1 MLHCKRPVVYLCW
14 AIIIASLTA
23 CTNSPIGKNLEQSLA
38 PDPQLKDNPTVFGA
52 KNVSARQNQPTE
64 VTTKLPADFPQD
76 IPLYSNAKL
85 QQVTSVKDKDNQ
97 VSTRWLSP
105 DPSNIIASF
114 YTQQLQN
121 NNWELLEQQQPSG
134 DFQSILSAKRNG
146 LQVNISIQ
154 PQRMNNGANNQSKDA
169 TEIVITYLPVRGENT
184 VTATSQTGENN
195 IAKPGEPG
203 FIGPLPQ
210 EPSTKPTTSKSTPT
224 NPSQTI
230 DDVNKVPKQ
239 LREYI
244 QDLAALDIFTG
255 ESNGI
260 KSNSTNIE
268 EQFQPDKIITRREYA
283 RWLVAANNAMYTN
296 NPAKQIRL
304 ASASDRPVFK
314 DVSSQD
320 SDFTTIQGL
329 AEAGL
334 IPSSLSGETT
344 AVLFRPDAPLT
355 REQLLLW
362 KIPLDTR
369 QGLPTA
375 NINAVQQTWGFQDV
389 GKIAPKVLRA
399 LLADHQ
405 NGEKSN
411 VRRVFGYTTLFQP
424 KKPVTR
430 GEAVTALWYFGTES
444 EGISAVEAGKL
455 NK

>member
-23 CTNSPIGKNLEQSLA
+23 CTNSSIGKNLEQSLA

-52 KNVSARQNQPTE
+52 KNVSARQNQSTE

-97 VSTRWLSP
+97 VSTRWLSS

-114 YTQQLQN
+114 YTQQLQK
-121 NNWELLEQQQPSG
+121 NNWELITQQQPSG
-134 DFQSILSAKRNG
+134 DFQSILSARRNG
-146 LQVNISIQ
+146 VQVNISIQ
-154 PQRMNNGANNQSKDA
+154 PQKINNAATNRPKTA
-169 TEIVITYLPVRGENT
+169 TEILITYLPAQGKNT
-184 VTATSQTGENN
+184 VTATSQTSENN
-195 IAKPGEPG
+195 ISKPGEPE
-203 FIGPLPQ
+203 FIGPLPLEQ
-210 EPSTKPTTSKSTPT
+210 STKQTTSKSTPT

-230 DDVNKVPKQ
+230 GNVNKVPRK

-244 QDLAALDIFTG
+244 QDLAALGIFTG
-255 ESNGI
+255 ESNSS
-260 KSNSTNIE
+260 KSNSSNTE
-268 EQFQPDKIITRREYA
+268 DQFQPDKIITRREYA
-283 RWLVAANNAMYTN
+283 RWLVAANNAMYSN

-344 AVLFRPDAPLT
+344 TVLFRPDAPLT

-369 QGLPTA
+369 QALPTA

-389 GKIAPKVLRA
+389 GKIDPKVLRA

-430 GEAVTALWYFGTES
+430 GEAAATLWYFGTEG
-444 EGISAVEAGKL
+444 EGISAVEAAKL
-455 NK
+455 K